1 MLRTRGIPIAL
12 ACVALL
18 LTFAAAAFAD
28 VSSWDTLSSRLKAGD
43 KVQITLVDGGTR
55 SGEIRAVRPDGLTI
69 RDGEAEATLDRAV
82 IKQIRK
88 VGDSRHSGLGWG
100 AVIGGAAAIGI
111 SLYTFGVCSNEGG
124 SDCPSLKSAGI
135 ILPLAGGIGVGALI
149 DAGRHKRE
157 SVVYEQTPRLSVSP
171 MVLPHGY
178 GVQVRMA
185 IGRR

>member
-1 MLRTRGIPIAL
+1 MTIWVHWPITVLTAVAFAVAFVSLWTSTRLPDKPEWPN
-12 ACVALL
+12 ALL
-18 LTFAAAAFAD
+18 ISLATASTIVAPLRRLPTQNVLWAA
-28 VSSWDTLSSRLKAGD
+28 L
-43 KVQITLVDGGTR
+43 I
-55 SGEIRAVRPDGLTI
+55 I
-69 RDGEAEATLDRAV
+69 
-82 IKQIRK
+82 
-88 VGDSRHSGLGWG
+88 